1 MSNKVINQKPVM
13 QEKEIHWKAKGL
25 CILLAGM
32 IAAYGL
38 AFLYGPAFLMLG
50 KNDGVIFM
58 QWHIYMMLMLGISMP
73 MSKMFFKNCDS
84 LLPFG
89 KILGIIIPG
98 FIMWVIGIL
107 LDVPFSRT
115 NALLVIVLYA
125 VINSIIAYKQKMTL
139 EDWRSCMVSCFKF
152 EVAFFFVFLFWVYL
166 IGFNPAAYGTER
178 FMDYAF
184 MQKMVTTT
192 KLPPDD
198 VWFAGKIINYYYG
211 GQYYAAFIAKTMIG
225 GISKTEYS
233 YNMMRALIPALM
245 FAGVYGIADEMIKSR
260 AKKKNVDFSKT
271 KNRVRIQF
279 FAVLSAVLAV
289 FAGNGHY
296 IIYGMLKP
304 FINNTVA
311 SVSYTWHQDIN
322 VDSSSYWFPD
332 ATRYIGYN
340 PDVQTDKTIHEF
352 PCYSFILGDLHAHMV
367 NIMII
372 VLIIALLYSFIK
384 NRKLTEEKSKTY
396 QCFGYS
402 QIYMLGLLWGLCNFT
417 NYWDYI
423 IYFVVIAITVLF
435 TNIMVD
441 SKIKTA
447 LKNSLVQLSSVIIIG
462 MLVALPFT
470 MNFESVFKGVGITQN
485 HSKLYQLAV
494 LWGIQITASIAFLI
508 MFFVALVK
516 RSKKDGLKK
525 GISAIT
531 AEDML
536 VFILSC
542 CAIGLVI
549 MPELVYVRDI
559 YEGTNARANT
569 MFKLTYQAFIMFT
582 ICSGYILYLL
592 TEKRVKTIAQVIRM
606 TSKEHSLRNMSWRR
620 VFGYILVV
628 LNLMTVLYFFKAS
641 SSWFG
646 NWTEVTGRTGTYAL
660 NYLDTDE
667 FAAEKDAI
675 LWLKEKVA
683 NDDET
688 AAVAEAPGDS
698 YTAYE
703 RVSVITG
710 LSTPAGWT
718 VHEWLWRDSYDN
730 IHDRQTEIDM
740 LYQEGG
746 STAVETIEKY
756 NIKYIFCGMREEEKY
771 GKDAKENIKELGKTI
786 YEDDTALIVEI
797 E

>member
-1 MSNKVINQKPVM
+1 MSNKIIKQKPVI
-13 QEKEIHWKAKGL
+13 QEKEVHWKAKCL
-25 CILLAGM
+25 YMLAG
-32 IAAYGL
+32 IAAAYGL
-38 AFLYGPAFLMLG
+38 AFLMLG
-50 KNDGVIFM
+50 KNDGIIFM
-58 QWHIYMMLMLGISMP
+58 QWHIYMILMLGVSMP
-73 MSKMFFKNCDS
+73 ISRMLFKNCDS

-98 FIMWVIGIL
+98 FIMWTICIL

-125 VINSIIAYKQKMTL
+125 VINSIIAYKQKITL
-139 EDWRSCMVSCFKF
+139 EDWRSGLVACFKF
-152 EVAFFFVFLFWVYL
+152 EIAFFFVFLFWVYL
-166 IGFNPAAYGTER
+166 IGFNPAAYGTEK

-211 GQYYAAFIAKTMIG
+211 GQYYAAFVAKTMIG

-260 AKKKNVDFSKT
+260 AKKKNVNFSKT

-296 IIYGMLKP
+296 IIYGMLRP

-311 SVSYTWHQDIN
+311 SVSYTWHQDID

-340 PDVQTDKTIHEF
+340 PDIPNDKTIHEF
-352 PCYSFILGDLHAHMV
+352 PCYSFVLGDLHAHMI
-367 NIMII
+367 NII
-372 VLIIALLYSFIK
+372 VVITIIALLYSFVK
-384 NRKLTEEKSKTY
+384 NRKLAGEKSKLY
-396 QCFGYS
+396 KCFGYP
-402 QIYMLGLLWGLCNFT
+402 QIYVLGLLWGLCNFT

-423 IYFVVIAITVLF
+423 IYIVVIAITVLF
-435 TNIMVD
+435 TNIMAD
-441 SKIKTA
+441 SKMRTA
-447 LKNSLVQLSSVIIIG
+447 LKNSTIHLAIVIIIG
-462 MLVALPFT
+462 MLAALPFT
-470 MNFESVFKGVGITQN
+470 MNFESVFKGVGIAQN

-494 LWGIQITASIAFLI
+494 LWGIPVMASIAFLV
-508 MFFVALVK
+508 MFFAALIK
-516 RSKKDGLKK
+516 RSKKDGLKNS
-525 GISAIT
+525 ISAT
-531 AEDML
+531 STEDML

-542 CAIGLVI
+542 CAIGLVV
-549 MPELVYVRDI
+549 MPELVYVKDI

-592 TEKRVKTIAQVIRM
+592 TEKRVKTIAQVVKK
-606 TSKEHSLRNMSWRR
+606 TSNEHSLQNISWKR
-620 VFGYILVV
+620 VLGYTLIV

-641 SSWFG
+641 SSWFR
-646 NWTEVTGRTGTYAL
+646 NWMTASERTGLYAL
-660 NYLDTDE
+660 NYLNTDD
-667 FAAEKDAI
+667 FAAEKDAL
-675 LWLKEKVA
+675 LWLKDKVE
-683 NDDET
+683 NDNET

-718 VHEWLWRDSYDN
+718 VHEWLWRDSYDGISN
-730 IHDRQTEIDM
+730 RQSDVYLVYDED
-740 LYQEGG
+740 ED
-746 STAVETIEKY
+746 TAKEMIKKY
-756 NIKYIFCGMREEEKY
+756 NIKYIFFGLREEEKY
-771 GKDAKENIKELGKTI
+771 GKTAKYNVKKLGKVI
-786 YEDDTALIVEI
+786 YEDDAALIVEV

>member
-1 MSNKVINQKPVM
+1 MSNKIIKQKPVI
-13 QEKEIHWKAKGL
+13 QEKEVHWKAKCL
-25 CILLAGM
+25 YMLAG
-32 IAAYGL
+32 IAVAYGL
-38 AFLYGPAFLMLG
+38 AFLMLR
-50 KNDGVIFM
+50 KNDGIVFM

-73 MSKMFFKNCDS
+73 MSRILFKNCDS

-139 EDWRSCMVSCFKF
+139 EDWRSGLTACFKF
-152 EVAFFFVFLFWVYL
+152 EVAFFFIFLFWVYL
-166 IGFNPAAYGTER
+166 IGFNPAAYGTEK

-211 GQYYAAFIAKTMIG
+211 GQYYAAFVAKTMIG

-340 PDVQTDKTIHEF
+340 PDVPTDKTIHEF
-352 PCYSFILGDLHAHMV
+352 PCYSFVLGDLHAHMI
-367 NIMII
+367 NIMIVI
-372 VLIIALLYSFIK
+372 TIIALLYSFVK
-384 NRKLTEEKSKTY
+384 NRKLAGEKSKLY
-396 QCFGYS
+396 KCFGCP

-423 IYFVVIAITVLF
+423 IYIVVIAITVLL
-435 TNIMVD
+435 TNIMAD
-441 SKIKTA
+441 GKMRTA
-447 LKNSLVQLSSVIIIG
+447 LKNSTIHLAIVIIIG
-462 MLVALPFT
+462 MLAALPFT
-470 MNFESVFKGVGITQN
+470 MNFESVFKGVGIAQN

-494 LWGIQITASIAFLI
+494 LWGIPVTASIAFLV
-508 MFFVALVK
+508 MFFVILIK
-516 RSKKDGLKK
+516 RSKKDGLKN
-525 GISAIT
+525 GISAIS

-542 CAIGLVI
+542 CAIGLVV
-549 MPELVYVRDI
+549 MPELVYVKDI

-582 ICSGYILYLL
+582 VCSGYILYLL
-592 TEKRVKTIAQVIRM
+592 TEKRVKTIAQVVKK
-606 TSKEHSLRNMSWRR
+606 TSNRHSLQNISWRR
-620 VFGYILVV
+620 VLGYTLIV

-641 SSWFG
+641 SSWFK
-646 NWTEVTGRTGTYAL
+646 NWMIASDRTGIYAL
-660 NYLDTDE
+660 SYLDTDD
-667 FAAEKDAI
+667 FAAEKDAL
-675 LWLKEKVA
+675 LWLKDKVE
-683 NDDET
+683 NDNET

-718 VHEWLWRDSYDN
+718 VHEWLWRDSYDGISN
-730 IHDRQTEIDM
+730 RQSDVDLVYDEDKD
-740 LYQEGG
+740 
-746 STAVETIEKY
+746 TAKEMIKKY
-756 NIKYIFCGMREEEKY
+756 NIKYIFFGLREEEKY
-771 GKDAKENIKELGKTI
+771 GKIAKYNIKKLGKVI
-786 YEDDTALIVEI
+786 YEDDAALIVEV

>member
-1 MSNKVINQKPVM
+1 MSNKIIKQKPVI
-13 QEKEIHWKAKGL
+13 QEKEVHWKAKCL
-25 CILLAGM
+25 YMFAG
-32 IAAYGL
+32 IAAAYGL
-38 AFLYGPAFLMLG
+38 AFLMLG

-73 MSKMFFKNCDS
+73 MSRMLFKNCDS

-139 EDWRSCMVSCFKF
+139 KDWRSGLAACFKF

-166 IGFNPAAYGTER
+166 IGFNPAAYGTEK

-184 MQKMVTTT
+184 MQKMITTT

-198 VWFAGKIINYYYG
+198 VWFAGKVINYYYG
-211 GQYYAAFIAKTMIG
+211 GQYYAAFVAKTMIG

-233 YNMMRALIPALM
+233 YNMMRALIPAIM
-245 FAGVYGIADEMIKSR
+245 FAGVYGIADEMIKNR

-271 KNRVRIQF
+271 KNWACIQF

-304 FINNTVA
+304 FINDTVA
-311 SVSYTWHQDIN
+311 SVSYTWHQNIN

-340 PDVQTDKTIHEF
+340 PDVPTDKTIHEF
-352 PCYSFILGDLHAHMV
+352 PCYSFVLGDLHAHMI
-367 NIMII
+367 NIMIVI
-372 VLIIALLYSFIK
+372 TIIALLYSFVK
-384 NRKLTEEKSKTY
+384 NRKLTREKSKLY
-396 QCFGYS
+396 KCFCYP
-402 QIYMLGLLWGLCNFT
+402 QIYVLGLLWGLCNFT

-423 IYFVVIAITVLF
+423 IYIVVIAITVLF
-435 TNIMVD
+435 TNIMAD
-441 SKIKTA
+441 GKMRTA
-447 LKNSLVQLSSVIIIG
+447 LKNFTIHLAIVIIIG
-462 MLVALPFT
+462 MLAALPFT
-470 MNFESVFKGVGITQN
+470 MNFESVFKGVGIAQN

-494 LWGIQITASIAFLI
+494 LWGIPVTASIAFLV
-508 MFFVALVK
+508 MFFATLIK
-516 RSKKDGLKK
+516 RSKKDGLKNS
-525 GISAIT
+525 ISAIS
-531 AEDML
+531 AEDIL

-542 CAIGLVI
+542 CAIGLVV
-549 MPELVYVRDI
+549 MPELVYVKDI

-582 ICSGYILYLL
+582 VCSGYILYLL
-592 TEKRVKTIAQVIRM
+592 TEKRVKTIAQVVKKA
-606 TSKEHSLRNMSWRR
+606 SKEHSLQNVSWKCIL
-620 VFGYILVV
+620 GYVLIA

-641 SSWFG
+641 SSWFK
-646 NWTEVTGRTGTYAL
+646 NWMTASERTGIYAL
-660 NYLDTDE
+660 NYLDTDD
-667 FAAEKDAI
+667 FAAEKDAL
-675 LWLKEKVA
+675 LWLKDKVE
-683 NDDET
+683 NDNET

-718 VHEWLWRDSYDN
+718 VHEWLWRDSYDGISN
-730 IHDRQTEIDM
+730 RQSDVDLVYDED
-740 LYQEGG
+740 ED
-746 STAVETIEKY
+746 TAKEMIKKY
-756 NIKYIFCGMREEEKY
+756 NIKYIYFGLREEEKY
-771 GKDAKENIKELGKTI
+771 GKIAKYNVKKLGKVI
-786 YEDDTALIVEI
+786 YEDDAALIVKAE
-797 E
+797 

>member
-1 MSNKVINQKPVM
+1 MSNKIIKQKPVI
-13 QEKEIHWKAKGL
+13 QEKEVHWKAKCL
-25 CILLAGM
+25 YMLAG
-32 IAAYGL
+32 IAAAYGL
-38 AFLYGPAFLMLG
+38 VFLMLG
-50 KNDGVIFM
+50 KNDGIIFM

-73 MSKMFFKNCDS
+73 MSRMLFKHCDS
-84 LLPFG
+84 LLQFG

-125 VINSIIAYKQKMTL
+125 ITNSIIAYKQKMTL
-139 EDWRSCMVSCFKF
+139 EDWRSCLVACFKF
-152 EVAFFFVFLFWVYL
+152 EVAFFFIFLFWVYL
-166 IGFNPAAYGTER
+166 IGFNPAAYGTEK

-211 GQYYAAFIAKTMIG
+211 GQYYAAFVAKTMIG

-296 IIYGMLKP
+296 IIYGMLRP

-311 SVSYTWHQDIN
+311 SVSYTWHQDID

-340 PDVQTDKTIHEF
+340 PDIPNDKTIHEF
-352 PCYSFILGDLHAHMV
+352 PCYSFVLGDLHAHMI
-367 NIMII
+367 NII
-372 VLIIALLYSFIK
+372 VVITIIALLYSFVK
-384 NRKLTEEKSKTY
+384 NRKLTGEKSKLY
-396 QCFGYS
+396 KCFGYP
-402 QIYMLGLLWGLCNFT
+402 QIYVLGLLWGLCNFT

-423 IYFVVIAITVLF
+423 IYIVVIAITVLL
-435 TNIMVD
+435 TNIMAD
-441 SKIKTA
+441 GKMRTA
-447 LKNSLVQLSSVIIIG
+447 LKNFTIHLAIVIIIG
-462 MLVALPFT
+462 MLAALPFT
-470 MNFESVFKGVGITQN
+470 MNFESVFKGVGIAQN

-494 LWGIQITASIAFLI
+494 LWGIPVTTSIAFLV
-508 MFFVALVK
+508 MFFAALIK
-516 RSKKDGLKK
+516 RSKKDGLKN
-525 GISAIT
+525 GISAIS
-531 AEDML
+531 ADDML
-536 VFILSC
+536 VFVLSC
-542 CAIGLVI
+542 CAIGLVV
-549 MPELVYVRDI
+549 MPELVYVKDI

-592 TEKRVKTIAQVIRM
+592 TEKKVKTIAQVVKK
-606 TSKEHSLRNMSWRR
+606 TSNEHSLQNISWKR
-620 VFGYILVV
+620 VLGYTLIV

-641 SSWFG
+641 SSWFR
-646 NWTEVTGRTGTYAL
+646 NWMIASERTGIYAL
-660 NYLDTDE
+660 SYLDTDD
-667 FAAEKDAI
+667 FAAEKDAL
-675 LWLKEKVA
+675 LWLKDKVE
-683 NDDET
+683 NDNET

-703 RVSVITG
+703 RVSAITG

-718 VHEWLWRDSYDN
+718 VHEWLWRDSYDGISN
-730 IHDRQTEIDM
+730 RQSDVDLIYSED
-740 LYQEGG
+740 ED
-746 STAVETIEKY
+746 TAKEMIKKY
-756 NIKYIFCGMREEEKY
+756 NIKYIFFGMREEEKY
-771 GKDAKENIKELGKTI
+771 GKITKYNVKKLGKVI
-786 YEDDTALIVEI
+786 YEDDAAMIVEV

>member
-1 MSNKVINQKPVM
+1 MSNKIIKQKPVI
-13 QEKEIHWKAKGL
+13 QEKEVHWKAKCL
-25 CILLAGM
+25 YMLAG
-32 IAAYGL
+32 IAAAYGL
-38 AFLYGPAFLMLG
+38 VFLMLG
-50 KNDGVIFM
+50 KNDGIIFM

-73 MSKMFFKNCDS
+73 ISKMLFKNCDS
-84 LLPFG
+84 LLQFG

-125 VINSIIAYKQKMTL
+125 ITNSIIAYKQKMTL
-139 EDWRSCMVSCFKF
+139 EDWRSCLVSCFKF
-152 EVAFFFVFLFWVYL
+152 EVAFFFVFLFWMYL
-166 IGFNPAAYGTER
+166 IGFNPAAYGTEK

-211 GQYYAAFIAKTMIG
+211 GQYYAAFVAKTMIG

-340 PDVQTDKTIHEF
+340 PDVPTDKTIHEF
-352 PCYSFILGDLHAHMV
+352 PCYSFVLGDLHAHMI
-367 NIMII
+367 NIMIVI
-372 VLIIALLYSFIK
+372 TIIALLYSFVK
-384 NRKLTEEKSKTY
+384 NLKLTEERGKLYK
-396 QCFGYS
+396 CFGYP
-402 QIYMLGLLWGLCNFT
+402 QIYALGLLWGLCNFT

-423 IYFVVIAITVLF
+423 IYIVVIAITVLF
-435 TNIMVD
+435 MNIMAD
-441 SKIKTA
+441 GKIRTA
-447 LKNSLVQLSSVIIIG
+447 LKNSTIHLAIVIIIG
-462 MLVALPFT
+462 MLAALPFT
-470 MNFESVFKGVGITQN
+470 MNFESVFKGVGVAQN

-494 LWGIQITASIAFLI
+494 LWGIPVMASIAFLV
-508 MFFVALVK
+508 MFFAALIK
-516 RSKKDGLKK
+516 RSKKDGLKN
-525 GISAIT
+525 GISAIS

-549 MPELVYVRDI
+549 MPELVYVKDI

-582 ICSGYILYLL
+582 VCSGYILYLL
-592 TEKRVKTIAQVIRM
+592 TEKEVKTITQIIKK
-606 TSKEHSLRNMSWRR
+606 TSKEHSLQNVSWRR
-620 VFGYILVV
+620 VLGYTLIV

-641 SSWFG
+641 SSWFR
-646 NWTEVTGRTGTYAL
+646 NWMIASERAGIYAL
-660 NYLDTDE
+660 NYLDTND
-667 FAAEKDAI
+667 FAAEKDAL
-675 LWLKEKVA
+675 LWLKDKVE
-683 NDDET
+683 NDNET

-703 RVSVITG
+703 RVSAITG

-718 VHEWLWRDSYDN
+718 VHEWLWRDSYDGISN
-730 IHDRQTEIDM
+730 RQSDVDLIYSED
-740 LYQEGG
+740 ED
-746 STAVETIEKY
+746 TAKEMIKKY
-756 NIKYIFCGMREEEKY
+756 NIKYIFFGLREEEKY
-771 GKDAKENIKELGKTI
+771 GKITKYNVKKLGKVI
-786 YEDDTALIVEI
+786 YEDDETLIVEVK
-797 E
+797 

>member
-1 MSNKVINQKPVM
+1 MSNKIIKQKPVI
-13 QEKEIHWKAKGL
+13 QEKEVHWKAKCL
-25 CILLAGM
+25 YMLAG
-32 IAAYGL
+32 IAAAYGL
-38 AFLYGPAFLMLG
+38 AFLMLG
-50 KNDGVIFM
+50 KNDGIIFM
-58 QWHIYMMLMLGISMP
+58 QWHIYMILMLGVSMP
-73 MSKMFFKNCDS
+73 ISRMLFKNCDS

-98 FIMWVIGIL
+98 FIMWTICIL

-125 VINSIIAYKQKMTL
+125 VINSIIAYKQKITL
-139 EDWRSCMVSCFKF
+139 EDWRSGLVACFKF
-152 EVAFFFVFLFWVYL
+152 EIAFFFVFLFWVYL
-166 IGFNPAAYGTER
+166 IGFNPAAYGTEK

-211 GQYYAAFIAKTMIG
+211 GQYYAAFVAKTMIG

-260 AKKKNVDFSKT
+260 AKKKNVNFSKT

-296 IIYGMLKP
+296 IIYGMLRP

-311 SVSYTWHQDIN
+311 SVSYTWHQDID

-340 PDVQTDKTIHEF
+340 PDIPNDKTIHEF
-352 PCYSFILGDLHAHMV
+352 PCYSFVLGDLHAHMI
-367 NIMII
+367 NIMIVI
-372 VLIIALLYSFIK
+372 TIIALLYSFVK
-384 NRKLTEEKSKTY
+384 NRKLAGEKSKLY
-396 QCFGYS
+396 KCFGYP
-402 QIYMLGLLWGLCNFT
+402 QIYVLGLLWGLCNFT

-423 IYFVVIAITVLF
+423 IYIVVIAITVLF
-435 TNIMVD
+435 TNIMAD
-441 SKIKTA
+441 SKMRTA
-447 LKNSLVQLSSVIIIG
+447 LKNSTIHLAIVIIIG
-462 MLVALPFT
+462 MLAALPFT
-470 MNFESVFKGVGITQN
+470 MNFESVFKGVGIAQN

-494 LWGIQITASIAFLI
+494 LWGIPVMASIAFLV
-508 MFFVALVK
+508 MFFAALIK
-516 RSKKDGLKK
+516 RSKKDGLKNS
-525 GISAIT
+525 ISAT
-531 AEDML
+531 STEDML

-542 CAIGLVI
+542 CAIGLVV
-549 MPELVYVRDI
+549 MPELVYVKDI

-592 TEKRVKTIAQVIRM
+592 TEKRVKTIAQVVKK
-606 TSKEHSLRNMSWRR
+606 TSNEHSLQNISWKR
-620 VFGYILVV
+620 VLGYTLIV

-641 SSWFG
+641 SSWFR
-646 NWTEVTGRTGTYAL
+646 NWMTASERTGLYAL
-660 NYLDTDE
+660 NYLNTDD
-667 FAAEKDAI
+667 FAAEKDAL
-675 LWLKEKVA
+675 LWLKDKVE
-683 NDDET
+683 NDNET

-718 VHEWLWRDSYDN
+718 VHEWLWRDSYDGISN
-730 IHDRQTEIDM
+730 RQSDVYLVYDED
-740 LYQEGG
+740 ED
-746 STAVETIEKY
+746 TAKEMIKKY
-756 NIKYIFCGMREEEKY
+756 NIKYIFFGLREEEKY
-771 GKDAKENIKELGKTI
+771 GKTAKYNVKKLGKVI
-786 YEDDTALIVEI
+786 YEDDAALIVEV

>member
-1 MSNKVINQKPVM
+1 MSNKIIKQKPVI
-13 QEKEIHWKAKGL
+13 QEKEVHWKAKCL
-25 CILLAGM
+25 YMFAG
-32 IAAYGL
+32 IAAAYGL
-38 AFLYGPAFLMLG
+38 AFLMLG
-50 KNDGVIFM
+50 KNDGIVFM

-73 MSKMFFKNCDS
+73 MSRMLFKNCDS

-98 FIMWVIGIL
+98 FIMWIIGIL

-139 EDWRSCMVSCFKF
+139 EDWRSGLTACFKF

-166 IGFNPAAYGTER
+166 IGFNPAAYGTEK

-211 GQYYAAFIAKTMIG
+211 GQYYAAFVAKTMIG

-260 AKKKNVDFSKT
+260 AKKKNVNFSKT

-279 FAVLSAVLAV
+279 FAVLSAVIAV

-296 IIYGMLKP
+296 IIYGMLRP

-340 PDVQTDKTIHEF
+340 PDVPNDKTIHEF
-352 PCYSFILGDLHAHMV
+352 PCYSFVLGDLHAHMI
-367 NIMII
+367 NII
-372 VLIIALLYSFIK
+372 VVITIIALLYSFVK
-384 NRKLTEEKSKTY
+384 NRKLTEEKSKLY
-396 QCFGYS
+396 KCFGCP

-423 IYFVVIAITVLF
+423 IYIVVIAITVLF
-435 TNIMVD
+435 TNIMAD
-441 SKIKTA
+441 SKMRTA
-447 LKNSLVQLSSVIIIG
+447 LKNSTIHLAIVIIIG
-462 MLVALPFT
+462 MLAALPFT
-470 MNFESVFKGVGITQN
+470 MNFESVFKGVGVAQN

-494 LWGIQITASIAFLI
+494 LWGIPVMASIAFLV
-508 MFFVALVK
+508 MFFAALIK
-516 RSKKDGLKK
+516 RSKKDGLKNS
-525 GISAIT
+525 ISATST
-531 AEDML
+531 ADML

-542 CAIGLVI
+542 CAIGLVV
-549 MPELVYVRDI
+549 MPELVYVKDI

-592 TEKRVKTIAQVIRM
+592 TEKRVKTIAQVVKK
-606 TSKEHSLRNMSWRR
+606 TSNEHSLQNISWKR
-620 VFGYILVV
+620 VLGYTLMV

-641 SSWFG
+641 SSWFR
-646 NWTEVTGRTGTYAL
+646 NWMIASERTGIYAL
-660 NYLDTDE
+660 SYLDTDD
-667 FAAEKDAI
+667 FAAEKDAL
-675 LWLKEKVA
+675 LWLKDKVE
-683 NDDET
+683 NDNET

-718 VHEWLWRDSYDN
+718 VHEWLWRDSYDGISN
-730 IHDRQTEIDM
+730 RQSDVDLVYDED
-740 LYQEGG
+740 ED
-746 STAVETIEKY
+746 TAKEMIKKY
-756 NIKYIFCGMREEEKY
+756 NIKYIFFGLREEEKY
-771 GKDAKENIKELGKTI
+771 GKITKYNVKKLGKVI
-786 YEDDTALIVEI
+786 YEDDAALIVEV